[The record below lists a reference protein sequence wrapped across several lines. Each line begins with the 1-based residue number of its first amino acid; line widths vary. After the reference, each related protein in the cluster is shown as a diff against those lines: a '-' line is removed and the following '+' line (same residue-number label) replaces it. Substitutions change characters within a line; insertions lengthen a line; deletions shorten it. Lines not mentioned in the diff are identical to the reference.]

1 MLVNLQEISN
11 ILGVKTRTIQ
21 RLVQDGTLE
30 ATPDP
35 EDRRKKVYD
44 VGPCV
49 QAYMKY
55 QFDKSA
61 ASKRTAR
68 MEQLEEKK
76 LRAEAEL
83 KESQGELHRLKTDIA
98 MGKYIPKEEVKLDY
112 EQFFAVFKRFA
123 LAIPPRVTGQIAGYV
138 EPVVAREVQ
147 KDLDQEIKRMLND
160 FVVAGVSKEDVQ

>member
-11 ILGVKTRTIQ
+11 ILGVKPRTIQ
-21 RLVQDGTLE
+21 RLVQDGVLE

-35 EDRRKKVYD
+35 GDRRKKVFD
-44 VGPCV
+44 VAACV

-61 ASKRTAR
+61 ASKRSAR

-76 LRAEAEL
+76 LKAETEL

-98 MGKYIPKEEVKLDY
+98 MGKYLSKEDVKLDY
-112 EQFFAVFKRFA
+112 ERFFVTFKRFA
-123 LAIPPRVTGQIAGYV
+123 LAIPPRVTGMIASYV
-138 EPVVAREVQ
+138 EPVVARGIQ
-147 KDLDQEIKRMLND
+147 KDLDQEVKRMLTN
-160 FVVAGVSKEDVQ
+160 FVVAGISEEDIE